1 MNLLYEELPTKYGD
15 LIINTDFRNCIKFE
29 LIMQDRTIED
39 NEKVMASL
47 YMFFKNK
54 EGNLEKAITNP
65 SLAIEAILWFYRCG
79 KEEKMIFSK
88 KSKKIKQIYSYEF
101 DNDYIFSAFYEQY
114 GINLNTAKLHWFEFK
129 ALFQGL
135 NENIQFSKIMSY
147 RAVDLSKIKDKEE
160 KARYKRLKNLYAL
173 PDMRTQ
179 EEKEADF
186 ANAF

>member
-15 LIINTDFRNCIKFE
+15 LIINTDFRNCIRFE

-39 NEKVMASL
+39 KEKLMASL
-47 YMFFKNK
+47 VMFYKN
-54 EGNLEKAITNP
+54 EDGNLEKAIAQP
-65 SLAIEAILWFYRCG
+65 LLASEGILWFYRCG
-79 KEEKMIFSK
+79 KEEKK
-88 KSKKIKQIYSYEF
+88 VCPEKAKKIKQIYSYEF

-114 GINLNTAKLHWFEFK
+114 GINLNTVKMHWFEFK

-135 NENIQFSKIMSY
+135 NDNIQFSKIMSY
-147 RAVDLSKIKDKEE
+147 RAIDLSKIKDKEE